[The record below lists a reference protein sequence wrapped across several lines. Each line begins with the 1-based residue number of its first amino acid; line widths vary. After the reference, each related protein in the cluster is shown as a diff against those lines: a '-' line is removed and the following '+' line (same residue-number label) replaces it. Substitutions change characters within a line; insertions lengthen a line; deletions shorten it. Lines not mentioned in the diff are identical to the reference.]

1 LLERFREGIGEFG
14 FGGERFGGRNTG
26 GGFADTSAAINDI
39 STGAGEAAARMPPG
53 ANNALLEI

>member
-14 FGGERFGGRNTG
+14 FGGKRFDERKAG
-26 GGFADTSAAINDI
+26 GGLADTSAAINDI